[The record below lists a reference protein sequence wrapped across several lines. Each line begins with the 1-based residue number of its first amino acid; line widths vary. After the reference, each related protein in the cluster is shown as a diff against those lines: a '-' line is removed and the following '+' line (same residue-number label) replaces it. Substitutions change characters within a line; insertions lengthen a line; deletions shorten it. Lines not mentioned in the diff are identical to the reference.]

1 MLLRRCHLQRRIII
15 SLRHISQRVI
25 LLLRLLVGD
34 SAHVLLSLVHLGC
47 GIGLIVNIL
56 PSLSLTLPSRES
68 VSNSGS
74 YGSLLHVE
82 FGCSHLSISLFFIL
96 FSLLV
101 DDRPGFSLRR
111 LYASTSMFFDKLLMQ
126 VGSLLAHFW
135 RCYVD
140 QCSFICLE
148 SFNCCFLLS
157 LTLLGFF
164 LLFRA
169 IEVLI
174 VIALIIVVRDHV
186 ANLSSFET
194 TYVFGTFNN

>member
-1 MLLRRCHLQRRIII
+1 MLLRRCQLQRRIII
-15 SLRHISQRVI
+15 SLRHISQWVI

-47 GIGLIVNIL
+47 GIGLVVNIL

-74 YGSLLHVE
+74 YGSLLHVK
-82 FGCSHLSISLFFIL
+82 FGCSYLSVSLFFIL

-101 DDRPGFSLRR
+101 DNRPGFSLRG
-111 LYASTSMFFDKLLMQ
+111 LYASTRVFFDKLLMQ

-135 RCYVD
+135 RCYVY

-148 SFNCCFLLS
+148 IFDCCFFLS
-157 LTLLGFF
+157 LMLLWFF
-164 LLFRA
+164 LLFRSV
-169 IEVLI
+169 EVLI
-174 VIALIIVVRDHV
+174 IITFIIVIRDNV